1 VLTWTQVSWFGMTTA
16 PKAKARLLLSDQS
29 TGMKRVLERYV
40 IPLGNEYDLFLDGR
54 MYYVNY

>member
-1 VLTWTQVSWFGMTTA
+1 MTTA